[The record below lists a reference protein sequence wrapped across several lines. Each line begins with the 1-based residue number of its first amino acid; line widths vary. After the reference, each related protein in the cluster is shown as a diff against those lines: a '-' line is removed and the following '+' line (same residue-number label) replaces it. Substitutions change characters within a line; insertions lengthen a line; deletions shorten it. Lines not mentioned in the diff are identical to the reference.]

1 VKRGLSLVLAL
12 VLAPAC
18 HTYLP
23 GAVKSVPSFDH
34 EARVLRVGVGRA
46 DITPPPGVAT
56 FGHGP
61 DARVT
66 NGLWTRLYCR
76 AFVFVQ
82 PDADAPSDPKSEHA
96 ALAIVPCDLPA
107 MSAILQRSVAAEVAA
122 RVPIPAPRLMLT
134 ATHTHAGPAH
144 FLDGNGYAGLG
155 STQLPGY
162 DPEMVRFLSSR
173 IADAVEQAY
182 RGAVPAK
189 LRWSDGQ
196 VLTLTRNRDIQAF
209 VRNPDPPWAPGCTE
223 RSELCAIDPN
233 LSVLEV
239 QAVGPGGAPGCTL
252 GSLTFFAMHP
262 TVLPNTTQLLGAD
275 AFGVASRSLELS
287 MREGAAPGCNG
298 DPLAGIV
305 NTNEGDIVPRWVNGS
320 VEEAIS
326 TGVTLAKEVKRVLRD
341 SSTKFLPASSVAM
354 RYAEVDM
361 RNNGFRLPQGRHT
374 CKEPDLGVYSSMGAT
389 DHRTFLFSALGD
401 EDPRDRARA
410 DCQAPKTS
418 FPWYARGESSGPA
431 AFPTVLPFAVTR
443 IDDHAITFVP
453 AELTL
458 AAGHEVDA
466 AVRGALG
473 STVSTAVVAGL
484 ANEYIQYVASRA
496 EYDVQGYE
504 GASTLFGPASAELIA
519 KIASALATRL
529 DRSDE
534 PLPFDVDEAHGHEYF
549 ASPVRDRLPRGA
561 GDPSLKEL
569 DGERNAIELCAV
581 RESRPPAVCFFWT
594 DGAPGVVPIERP
606 GWISVVRKD
615 GTVVLDDRGVEFLT
629 RIHRPFGDAWLWSTL
644 VRPATLDPERPV
656 DWATLGAGQTLSVRV
671 ASPDGTR
678 QIRSAAFTATS
689 LRQLPACSS
698 GKQRLCGL

>member
-1 VKRGLSLVLAL
+1 MKRAPFLVLTLAL
-12 VLAPAC
+12 VPAC

-23 GAVKSVPSFDH
+23 GTAKSVPSFDQD
-34 EARVLRVGVGRA
+34 ARVLRVGVGRA
-46 DITPPPGVAT
+46 DITPPPGVST

-82 PDADAPSDPKSEHA
+82 PDARAPSDPKSDHA

-144 FLDGNGYAGLG
+144 YFDGNGYSGLG

-162 DPEMVRFLSSR
+162 DPEMVRFLSTR
-173 IADAVEQAY
+173 IAEAIEQAY
-182 RGAVPAK
+182 QSAVPAK

-196 VLTLTRNRDIQAF
+196 VLTLTRNRNIQAF
-209 VRNPDPPWAPGCTE
+209 VRNSNPPWAPGCNE

-239 QAVGPGGAPGCTL
+239 ETVGSGGGPGCPL

-275 AFGVASRSLELS
+275 AFGVASRSLELA
-287 MREGAAPGCNG
+287 MRQGAASTCEKK

-305 NTNEGDIVPRWVNGS
+305 NTNEGDVVPRWVNGS

-326 TGVTLAKEVKRVLRD
+326 VGVALASEVKRLETK
-341 SSTKFLPASSVAM
+341 SGTKFRDASSLAM

-361 RNNGFRLPQGRHT
+361 RNNGFGMPPGRHT
-374 CKEPDLGVYSSMGAT
+374 CSDPDLGVYGSMGAT
-389 DHRTFLFSALGD
+389 DHRTFLFPVLGD
-401 EDPRDRARA
+401 DDTRDTTRT

-418 FPWYARGESSGPA
+418 FPWYVRGESSGPK
-431 AFPTVLPFAVTR
+431 AFPTVLPFAVAR

-453 AELTL
+453 AELTV
-458 AAGHEVDA
+458 AAGQGVNRAVRNALGNTVKA
-466 AVRGALG
+466 AVI
-473 STVSTAVVAGL
+473 AGL
-484 ANEYIQYVASRA
+484 ANSYIQYVTTRA

-519 KIASALATRL
+519 NIAGALAERL
-529 DRSDE
+529 DSDT
-534 PLPFDVDEAHGHEYF
+534 PLPFDIDQAHGHEYF
-549 ASPVRDRLPRGA
+549 ASPVRARLPQGA
-561 GDPSLKEL
+561 GDPSLQEL
-569 DGERNAIELCAV
+569 AGERNPVSLCAI
-581 RESRPPAVCFFWT
+581 RESHPPAVCFFWT
-594 DGAPGVVPIERP
+594 DGAPGVVPIGKP
-606 GWISVVRKD
+606 SWISMARSD

-629 RIHRPFGDAWLWSTL
+629 RIHRPYGDAWLWSTL

-656 DWATLGAGQTLSVRV
+656 DWATLGAGQTLTVRV
-671 ASPDGTR
+671 GSPGDTK
-678 QIRSAAFTATS
+678 QIQSEGFTASS
-689 LRQLPACSS
+689 LNQLRACSS
-698 GKQRLCGL
+698 GVQRLCGL